1 MSVCSVGLIIQ
12 RNVNNFLHLSVV
24 FRTAVVDR
32 LLANGSSR
40 SWLLGIVLVTVTVSK
55 RTPSNMP
62 CAYCSSGKAFLSES
76 LPRVRSS
83 SSSQCRTR
91 TKSANASDHTSVESE
106 GLPYTGHE
114 IWSIKVKP

>member
-12 RNVNNFLHLSVV
+12 RNVNNFSHLSVV

-40 SWLLGIVLVTVTVSK
+40 SWLLGNVLVTVTVSK

-83 SSSQCRTR
+83 SSSQLGLEPSLQTHLIIHLLKAKAYPIPDTR
-91 TKSANASDHTSVESE
+91 Y
-106 GLPYTGHE
+106 GL
-114 IWSIKVKP
+114 SK